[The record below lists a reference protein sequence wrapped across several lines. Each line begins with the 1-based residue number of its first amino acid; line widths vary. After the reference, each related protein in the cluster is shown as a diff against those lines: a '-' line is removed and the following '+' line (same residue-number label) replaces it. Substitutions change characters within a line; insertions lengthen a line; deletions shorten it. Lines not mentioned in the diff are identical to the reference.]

1 MSSPSPS
8 ITYPPRGVTAYT
20 STSGPIHAPNLE
32 SLDLLRARPDYE
44 SCMPTLT
51 SPELA
56 TDWDA
61 HYLLPDPYQNPP
73 TLDSV
78 TNPLRVS
85 HAEID
90 ATWDP
95 YKLAAMITRSHQD
108 MNILDHT
115 IVEVQREKYDV
126 DRILDDVKRKRD
138 GGRYPDSWTSSSSF
152 SSSFSR
158 RGWNSDDYRR
168 RRAAM
173 CNKDITPSRQYRV
186 NPGWDVYKLREVF
199 SSLQTDVGIKVGRLA
214 NVETELRRKVLQLNR
229 LL

>member
-1 MSSPSPS
+1 MPSPSPS
-8 ITYPPRGVTAYT
+8 TTYPPRGVTAYT
-20 STSGPIHAPNLE
+20 STSGPIHAPNLK
-32 SLDLLRARPDYE
+32 SLNLLRARPDYE

-61 HYLLPDPYQNPP
+61 HYLLPNPYQNPP

-85 HAEID
+85 QAKID

-95 YKLAAMITRSHQD
+95 YKLAAMITRSSQD

-115 IVEVQREKYDV
+115 IIEVQREKYDV
-126 DRILDDVKRKRD
+126 DRILDDVERKRN
-138 GGRYPDSWTSSSSF
+138 GGRYPDFWTSSSSF

-158 RGWNSDDYRR
+158 RGWDSNDYRR

-173 CNKDITPSRQYRV
+173 CNTDITSSRQYRV
-186 NPGWDVYKLREVF
+186 NPQWDVYKLREVF
-199 SSLQTDVGIKVGRLA
+199 SSLQIDVGNKVGRLA
-214 NVETELRRKVLQLNR
+214 HVEAELRRKVLQLNR

>member
-32 SLDLLRARPDYE
+32 ALDLLRARPDYE

-61 HYLLPDPYQNPP
+61 HYLLPQPNQKPPPPESLSNPP
-73 TLDSV
+73 
-78 TNPLRVS
+78 P
-85 HAEID
+85 AEID

-126 DRILDDVKRKRD
+126 DRILDDAERKRN
-138 GGRYPDSWTSSSSF
+138 GGRYPDSWT
-152 SSSFSR
+152 R

-199 SSLQTDVGIKVGRLA
+199 SSLQTDVGIEVGRLA
-214 NVETELRRKVLQLNR
+214 NVETELRRKVLQLDR

>member
-1 MSSPSPS
+1 MDSSKSSTQTAHCSLRLNHSDKTPTPIPQPQPPTSIMPSPSPS
-8 ITYPPRGVTAYT
+8 STYPPRGVTAYT

-32 SLDLLRARPDYE
+32 SLNLLRARPDYE

-61 HYLLPDPYQNPP
+61 HYLLPNPYQNPP

-85 HAEID
+85 QAEIY

-115 IVEVQREKYDV
+115 IIEVQREKYDV
-126 DRILDDVKRKRD
+126 DRILNDAERKRN
-138 GGRYPDSWTSSSSF
+138 GRRYPDFWTSSSSF
-152 SSSFSR
+152 SCSFSR
-158 RGWNSDDYRR
+158 R
-168 RRAAM
+168 
-173 CNKDITPSRQYRV
+173 
-186 NPGWDVYKLREVF
+186 
-199 SSLQTDVGIKVGRLA
+199 
-214 NVETELRRKVLQLNR
+214 
-229 LL
+229 

>member
-1 MSSPSPS
+1 MPSPSPS
-8 ITYPPRGVTAYT
+8 TNYPPRGVTAYT

-32 SLDLLRARPDYE
+32 SLNLLRARPDYE

-61 HYLLPDPYQNPP
+61 HYLLPNPYQNPP

-78 TNPLRVS
+78 TNPLRVPQ
-85 HAEID
+85 AEID
-90 ATWDP
+90 AIWDP
-95 YKLAAMITRSHQD
+95 YKLAAMIARSHQD
-108 MNILDHT
+108 MNILDY
-115 IVEVQREKYDV
+115 IIIEVQREKYDV
-126 DRILDDVKRKRD
+126 DRILDDVERKRN
-138 GGRYPDSWTSSSSF
+138 GGRYPYFWTSSFSF

-158 RGWNSDDYRR
+158 RGWDSNDYRR

-173 CNKDITPSRQYRV
+173 CNTDITPSRQYRV
-186 NPGWDVYKLREVF
+186 NPQWDVYKLREVF
-199 SSLQTDVGIKVGRLA
+199 SSLQIDVGNKLGRLA
-214 NVETELRRKVLQLNR
+214 HVEAELRRKVLQLNR